1 MFGFFKTDPI
11 KKIQKE
17 IKKKFAQSVDLQR
30 NGKIQEYGEIMKE
43 IQDLEEELER
53 LRSKEQS

>member
-17 IKKKFAQSVDLQR
+17 IKKKFAQSVDQQR